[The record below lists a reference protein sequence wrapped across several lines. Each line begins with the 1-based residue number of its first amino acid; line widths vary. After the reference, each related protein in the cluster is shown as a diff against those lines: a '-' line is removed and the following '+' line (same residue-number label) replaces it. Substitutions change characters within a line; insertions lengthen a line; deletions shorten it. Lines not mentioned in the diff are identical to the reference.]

1 MPKDFPLDE
10 FDSVTGPGG
19 RHRAKRSLG
28 SRLVSFLRYAAVS
41 VTLALVGIAVLNI
54 TSGSSIVNV
63 GTPTVTQDQFKAGGL
78 GVTVIDGTDKAG
90 LASKVAHQ
98 LFDAGWNVLTA
109 TNYSLMPKFS
119 KLATAT
125 SNGGVPVPDATA
137 SETSA
142 PSASP
147 AGPVLGK
154 QTVIFVNSTQ
164 AQGATSALMQTLGTY
179 KVVQANT
186 YEDPITIVLGSD
198 YR

>member
-1 MPKDFPLDE
+1 MAKDFPKDE

-41 VTLALVGIAVLNI
+41 VSLALIGITVLNI
-54 TSGSSIVNV
+54 TSGSSVVNL
-63 GTPTVTQDQFKAGGL
+63 GTQTVVQDQFKAGGL
-78 GVTVIDGTDKAG
+78 GVTVIDGTDKKG

-98 LFDAGWNVLTA
+98 LFDAGWNILTA

-125 SNGGVPVPDATA
+125 SNGGVPPMDPATA
-137 SETSA
+137 GAT
-142 PSASP
+142 PSPSP
-147 AGPVLGK
+147 SGPVLGK
-154 QTVIFVNSTQ
+154 QTVVFVNSTEAQ
-164 AQGATSALMQTLGTY
+164 AATGQLMQTLGNF

-198 YR
+198 YK